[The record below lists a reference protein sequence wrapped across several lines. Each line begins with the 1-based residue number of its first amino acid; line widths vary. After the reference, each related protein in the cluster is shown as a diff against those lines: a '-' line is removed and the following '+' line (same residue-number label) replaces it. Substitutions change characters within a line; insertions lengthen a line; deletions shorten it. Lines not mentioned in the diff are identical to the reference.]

1 MQRSKVEED
10 LLQLY
15 NPSHRGIQNQS
26 LFGRSPGLRL
36 RRLFAFPLSQ
46 LHMNSLTFSQC
57 LGTQELLTL
66 FPIKRFRAPKMVYP
80 LYDHPSHLSSGVGER
95 LLSFFSLVFVPFLSE
110 P

>member
-46 LHMNSLTFSQC
+46 
-57 LGTQELLTL
+57 
-66 FPIKRFRAPKMVYP
+66 
-80 LYDHPSHLSSGVGER
+80 
-95 LLSFFSLVFVPFLSE
+95 
-110 P
+110 

>member
-36 RRLFAFPLSQ
+36 RRLSAFPLSQ
-46 LHMNSLTFSQC
+46 WHMNSQPFHSVW
-57 LGTQELLTL
+57 ERKSFDS
-66 FPIKRFRAPKMVYP
+66 FPY
-80 LYDHPSHLSSGVGER
+80 
-95 LLSFFSLVFVPFLSE
+95 
-110 P
+110 